1 MKRKRRRELQ
11 KEGTARSTDSQ
22 KHSEKSAEARRWP
35 GEEFRYLWL
44 IGIALIALC
53 TVIIYGQ
60 TVRVPPID
68 YEDPFYLV
76 HSPYVHVRVAFS
88 RLSAA
93 WTEPYFANFHP
104 VTTTTW
110 VLDRALADKS
120 KPFDGLPFRITHLFY
135 AVIGASLLIQLYR
148 RLGLPAILAV
158 LGALVFAVHPIHTEV
173 VAWLSARKD
182 LMSLLF
188 IILSFLEWLSAR
200 AATMPNQWR
209 SRHAIVILL
218 VLLAVLSKPIAV
230 IVPALF
236 VAYEFCSG
244 PHAGI
249 LRWRWAS
256 RNDHPILNRTLALT
270 AIFLATAGVSSVV
283 FRSLLLR
290 DPAHGGW
297 LILVPIAFLLPLLAL
312 PPSAQELAAFRDG

>member
-1 MKRKRRRELQ
+1 MKRKRRRGFQ
-11 KEGTARSTDSQ
+11 KEGAARFTDSQ
-22 KHSEKSAEARRWP
+22 KHSEKSAEARCWP

-76 HSPYVHVRVAFS
+76 HSPYVRMSASFS
-88 RLSAA
+88 RLSAV

-110 VLDRALADKS
+110 LMDRALADKS
-120 KPFDGLPFRITHLFY
+120 KPFDGLPFRITHMFY
-135 AVIGASLLIQLYR
+135 AVIGASLLIPLYR

-158 LGALVFAVHPIHTEV
+158 LGALMFAVHPIHTEV

-182 LMSLLF
+182 VTSLLF
-188 IILSFLEWLSAR
+188 IALSFLAWLWAR
-200 AATMPNQWR
+200 AAATPNQWR
-209 SRHAIVILL
+209 LRHALTILL
-218 VLLAVLSKPIAV
+218 VLLAVLSKPVAV
-230 IVPALF
+230 ILPPLF
-236 VAYEFCSG
+236 VAYEFCSE

-249 LRWRWAS
+249 TRWRWAEMH
-256 RNDHPILNRTLALT
+256 RYPLLTRALALT
-270 AIFLATAGVSSVV
+270 AMFLVVGGIFAVI
-283 FRSLLLR
+283 FRRLVAK
-290 DPAHGGW
+290 DP
-297 LILVPIAFLLPLLAL
+297 
-312 PPSAQELAAFRDG
+312 D

>member
-76 HSPYVHVRVAFS
+76 HSPYVRVSVSFS
-88 RLSAA
+88 RLSAV

-110 VLDRALADKS
+110 LMDRALADKS

-182 LMSLLF
+182 LVSLIF
-188 IILSFLEWLSAR
+188 IVLSFLAWLWAL
-200 AATMPNQWR
+200 AASTVGQWR
-209 SRHAIVILL
+209 LRHALTILS

-230 IVPALF
+230 ILPALF

-244 PHAGI
+244 PHAAI
-249 LRWRWAS
+249 TNWRWTERHRHS
-256 RNDHPILNRTLALT
+256 LLTRVLALT
-270 AIFLATAGVSSVV
+270 VIFLVVGGVSMTI
-283 FRSLLLR
+283 FRTLLAR
-290 DPAHGGW
+290 DPMHGGA
-297 LILVPIAFLLPLLAL
+297 IEGIT
-312 PPSAQELAAFRDG
+312 Q